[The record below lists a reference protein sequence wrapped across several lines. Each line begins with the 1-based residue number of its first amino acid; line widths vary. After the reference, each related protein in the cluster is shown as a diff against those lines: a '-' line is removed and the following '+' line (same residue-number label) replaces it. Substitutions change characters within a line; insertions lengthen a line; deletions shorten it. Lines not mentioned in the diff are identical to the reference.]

1 MWAIDWFSKLEF
13 HSQYP
18 PNSIPDDP
26 DALDCFS
33 SYLLMS
39 GHEVLLV
46 HRRICERFVASWFVS
61 MFDGRCGGSGAATG
75 EPWGTPKMTSEHQV
89 KWQFWNR
96 VWARNGRCADV
107 PTRSFSC
114 RTSGKKWDVF
124 AGWIEYVSAKVGS
137 RHWGTK
143 LISRTTS
150 FHAFHIPSLVLRG
163 EIGQLRRWR
172 FRLPTWTLQW
182 MSLFQWLWWQS
193 ENLLTEETC
202 VHCVWR
208 RSAGS
213 KGLEMLRRYPA
224 VGSGASVSDVFCVQ
238 PK

>member
-114 RTSGKKWDVF
+114 RTCGKKWDVF

-143 LISRTTS
+143 LNFKNNIVPCFSHSILGIARRNRATPTMTISITHVNASMNESVSVALMTVWESPHWRNMR
-150 FHAFHIPSLVLRG
+150 ALR
-163 EIGQLRRWR
+163 
-172 FRLPTWTLQW
+172 
-182 MSLFQWLWWQS
+182 
-193 ENLLTEETC
+193 LTE
-202 VHCVWR
+202 VSWV
-208 RSAGS
+208 
-213 KGLEMLRRYPA
+213 KGVRNA
-224 VGSGASVSDVFCVQ
+224 
-238 PK
+238 